1 MDQKTKKSFQEIV
14 ERVQSKASLKQA
26 IYRNT
31 LESFERFKA
40 CGEELVEKLRTK
52 MDTFDKDVQIEYKE
66 IGEFEFQIKVG
77 GDVIL
82 FYMHSNVFDFDPSH
96 PIKQSAY
103 VKEDTS
109 RSYCGVINIY
119 NFLSD
124 SFKYSRY
131 DDSGYLIGRAF
142 INKDKHFFMEGKRQL
157 NFIYNNFVNDTID
170 KACIREVIHHA
181 ILYSMDFDLFTPPY
195 RHVQEMSV
203 GQLLQE
209 ASGMRMKT
217 SKRLGFRFS
226 FDDGEGEN
234 QFPT

>member
-1 MDQKTKKSFQEIV
+1 MKHDKDKSFQEIV
-14 ERVQSKASLKQA
+14 ERIQTKASLKQA

-40 CGEELVEKLRTK
+40 CGEELVEELTQK
-52 MDTFDKDVQIEYKE
+52 METFDEGVKIEYKE
-66 IGEFEFQIKVG
+66 IGEFEFQLKIG

-103 VKEDTS
+103 VKDDS
-109 RSYCGVINIY
+109 NRSFCGLINIY

-124 SFKYSRY
+124 SFKYNRY
-131 DDSGYLIGRAF
+131 EDSGYLIGRAF
-142 INKDKHFFMEGKRQL
+142 INKDNHFFMEGKRQL
-157 NFIYNNFVNDTID
+157 NFIYNNFVNDTVD
-170 KACIREVIHHA
+170 KTCIREVIHHA

-195 RHVQEMSV
+195 RHVQELSV

-209 ASGMRMKT
+209 ASGMRLKT

-234 QFPT
+234 YPIA

>member
-1 MDQKTKKSFQEIV
+1 MKHDKDKSFQEIV
-14 ERVQSKASLKQA
+14 ERIQTKATLKQA

-31 LESFERFKA
+31 LKSFERFKA
-40 CGEELVEKLRTK
+40 CGEELVKELTQK
-52 MDTFDKDVQIEYKE
+52 MGTFDEGVQIEYKE
-66 IGEFEFQIKVG
+66 IGEFEFQLKIG

-96 PIKQSAY
+96 PIKQLAY
-103 VKEDTS
+103 VKEDS
-109 RSYCGVINIY
+109 NRSFCGLINIY

-124 SFKYSRY
+124 SFKYNRY
-131 DDSGYLIGRAF
+131 EDSGYLIGRAF
-142 INKDKHFFMEGKRQL
+142 INKDNHFFMEGKRQL
-157 NFIYNNFVNDTID
+157 NYIYNNFVNDTVD
-170 KACIREVIHHA
+170 KTCIREVIQHA

-195 RHVQEMSV
+195 RHVQELSV

-209 ASGMRMKT
+209 ASGMRLKT

-234 QFPT
+234 YPIA